1 MGKIMSVVLVVIA
14 TILVVGLP
22 LFCIIDAAKRTS
34 DSFRAIDS
42 NKTLWIVLP
51 LAFPFLGAVA
61 YLAAIRPRFQHVRG
75 RG

>member
-22 LFCIIDAAKRTS
+22 LFCIIDAAKRTP

-42 NKTLWIVLP
+42 NRTLWIVLP
-51 LAFPFLGAVA
+51 LVFPFLGAVA
-61 YLAAIRPRFQHVRG
+61 YLATIRPRFEHVQG